1 MFVRADGYY
10 CVVAVVVPETK
21 WDKEG
26 INEKKYDTMA
36 DNKFEN
42 LSRFAVNLNERAAQG
57 KLDPVIG
64 RDEEIR
70 RVLQIL
76 SRRTKNNP
84 ILVGEPGVGKTAISE
99 GIAQKIVDGD
109 VPENLKSRKIYSLDL
124 GALIAGAK
132 YQGEFEERLKGVVKE
147 VVDSEGE
154 VILFIDEIH
163 TLVGAGRT
171 SGAMDASNILKPA
184 LARGELRTIGSTT
197 LDEYQKYFEA
207 DKALERRFQM
217 VMVEEPSPAASISI
231 MRGLKERYENHHK
244 VRIEDDAL
252 IAAVELSHRYI
263 TTRFLPDKAIDLVDE
278 AASKLRLEMN
288 SVPEPIAEFDSR
300 IRQLEIEREAI
311 KREGVSLKMDKIMA
325 ELKELG
331 QQRDSLRKRWEEEK
345 KILSELQAARQR
357 IEDYKIEA
365 HNAERAGDYGKVAEI
380 RYGKMAETQK
390 KIEDL
395 TARQAEI
402 MNPIITEAVTPEDIA
417 EVVAKWTGIPVKRML
432 ESEREKLL
440 RMEDELHKR
449 VVGQNVAIEAVADAV
464 RRSRAGLQNEKR
476 PIGSFLFMGTTGVG
490 KTELAK
496 ALAEFLFN
504 DENMMT
510 RIDMSE
516 YQERH
521 SVSRLVGA
529 PPGYVGYDEGG
540 QLTEAVRRKPYSV
553 VLLDEIEKAHPD
565 VFNILLQVL
574 DDGRLTDNKGRTVDF
589 KNTILIMTS
598 NVGADIIQAFME
610 HLPIEG
616 EDRTK
621 MLSDCRNEVL
631 EVLKRTVRPEFL
643 NRIDEVIMFE
653 PLSQTDIRDIL
664 KMQIRDLQEKLAEN
678 GVSIEFT
685 HEFEDY
691 MSTKGYEPAYG
702 ARPIKRLMQKELV
715 NLLAKAILEGH
726 VKRDSVVHVTVTDG
740 QIEFV

>member
-1 MFVRADGYY
+1 
-10 CVVAVVVPETK
+10 
-21 WDKEG
+21 
-26 INEKKYDTMA
+26 MA
-36 DNKFEN
+36 ENRFEN

-109 VPENLKSRKIYSLDL
+109 VPENLKSRMIYSLDL

-163 TLVGAGRT
+163 TLVGAGRS

-217 VMVEEPSPAASISI
+217 VIVDEPSPAASISI

-288 SVPEPIAEFDSR
+288 SVPEPIAELDSR

-311 KREGVSLKMDKIMA
+311 KREGVSLKMDKIKA
-325 ELKELG
+325 ELKALNAE
-331 QQRDSLRKRWEEEK
+331 RSDLRKRWEEEK
-345 KILSELQAARQR
+345 AVLSDLQHARQKM
-357 IEDYKIEA
+357 EEYKIEA

-390 KIEDL
+390 KIDEL
-395 TARQAEI
+395 TALQAAVKD
-402 MNPIITEAVTPEDIA
+402 PIITEAVTPEDIA

-440 RMEDELHKR
+440 RMEAELHKR
-449 VVGQNVAIEAVADAV
+449 VVGQNQAIEAVADAV

-598 NVGADIIQAFME
+598 NVGADIIQSYME
-610 HLPIEG
+610 SSPEF
-616 EDRTK
+616 
-621 MLSDCRNEVL
+621 LSDQCKADVL

-643 NRIDEVIMFE
+643 NIIDEVIMFE
-653 PLSQTDIRDIL
+653 PLSQSDIRDIL
-664 KMQIRDLQEKLAEN
+664 KMQMVDLKEKLGEN
-678 GVSIEFT
+678 GVTISFT
-685 HEFEDY
+685 KDFEDY
-691 MSTKGYEPAYG
+691 MCTKGYEPAYG

-715 NLLAKAILEGH
+715 NLLAKAILDG
-726 VKRDSVVHVTVTDG
+726 SVSRASIINIDVTDG
-740 QIEFV
+740 KIVIS

>member
-1 MFVRADGYY
+1 
-10 CVVAVVVPETK
+10 
-21 WDKEG
+21 
-26 INEKKYDTMA
+26 MA
-36 DNKFEN
+36 ENKFEN

-147 VVDSEGE
+147 VVDSDGE

-184 LARGELRTIGSTT
+184 LARGKLRTIGSTT

-217 VMVEEPSPAASISI
+217 VMVDEPSPAASISI

-263 TTRFLPDKAIDLVDE
+263 TNRFLPDKAIDLVDE

-288 SVPEPIAEFDSR
+288 SVPEPIAELDSR

-311 KREGVSLKMDKIMA
+311 RREGVSLKMDKIQA
-325 ELKELG
+325 ELAVLEEERK
-331 QQRDSLRKRWEEEK
+331 SLRERWEEEK
-345 KILSELQAARQR
+345 GILSELQAQRQKM
-357 IEDYKIEA
+357 EDYKIEA
-365 HNAERAGDYGKVAEI
+365 NNAERAGDYGRVAEI
-380 RYGKMAETQK
+380 RYGRMAEAQAR
-390 KIEDL
+390 IDEL
-395 TARQAEI
+395 TARQASVR
-402 MNPIITEAVTPEDIA
+402 NPIITEAVTPEDIA
-417 EVVAKWTGIPVKRML
+417 EVVAKWTGIPVHRML

-440 RMEDELHKR
+440 RMESELHRR
-449 VVGQNVAIEAVADAV
+449 VVGQNPAIEAVADAV

-504 DENMMT
+504 DETMMT

-553 VLLDEIEKAHPD
+553 ILLDEIEKAHPD
-565 VFNILLQVL
+565 VFNTLLQVL

-598 NVGADIIQAFME
+598 NVGADIIQGYME
-610 HLPIEG
+610 RLPDVIPSEV
-616 EDRTK
+616 EESSRER
-621 MLSDCRNEVL
+621 MLAECREQVL

-664 KMQIRDLQEKLAEN
+664 HIQMRDLQGKLAEN
-678 GVSIEFT
+678 GVSVEFT
-685 HEFEDY
+685 DGFVDY
-691 MSTKGYEPAYG
+691 MSTKGYEPQYG
-702 ARPIKRLMQKELV
+702 ARPIKRLMQKELI
-715 NLLAKAILEGH
+715 NLLAKSILDGH
-726 VKRDSVVHVTVTDG
+726 VHRDSTILVDVRDG
-740 QIEFV
+740 QIVVSDK